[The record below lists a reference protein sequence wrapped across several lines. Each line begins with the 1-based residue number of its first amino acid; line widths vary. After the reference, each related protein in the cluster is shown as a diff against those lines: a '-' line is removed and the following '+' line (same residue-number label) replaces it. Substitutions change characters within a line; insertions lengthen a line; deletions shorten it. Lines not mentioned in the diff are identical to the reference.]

1 MQGKGTGA
9 LVLAAGKGTRMKS
22 GTPKVLLPILGEPLL
37 WYVLENLSGTPVD
50 KKAVVVGHGRER
62 VEDYVQEAWPETEIC
77 VQKRQNGTGHAVM
90 SAGDWLRGLEHV
102 LVLPGD
108 VPQLSSR
115 SAGWLLKEHVAGNGA
130 CTFFGFRPDDPSGYG
145 RVIEK
150 DGLVRVVEE
159 RDATED
165 EKKTPVANSGVYVF
179 RVPDLLECLQGLG
192 RENAQGEY
200 YLTDVVESLS
210 RTKAGAKMVL
220 IDDADEVAGV
230 NDPVQLARAAE
241 RIRDCILDRHMR
253 AGVRCADPRTVY
265 IGPKVQIDPDVSI
278 DPFVQIY
285 GGSKIGRGSR
295 IGSHSLLRNVQCGN
309 DVTITGHVDVRESS
323 LADRSVIGPFSHI
336 RNGSEIGEGAVI
348 GKFVEVKNSR
358 IGNDAKV
365 PHLSYMG
372 DADVGERTNV
382 GAGTITCNYD
392 GQKKHETR
400 IGKDCFIGSDTML
413 VAPVELGDGS
423 FTGAGSV
430 ITKDVPEG
438 SLAVGR
444 SRQTNIEG
452 WAHRK
457 KKQGGQS

>member
-1 MQGKGTGA
+1 
-9 LVLAAGKGTRMKS
+9 
-22 GTPKVLLPILGEPLL
+22 
-37 WYVLENLSGTPVD
+37 
-50 KKAVVVGHGRER
+50 
-62 VEDYVQEAWPETEIC
+62 
-77 VQKRQNGTGHAVM
+77 
-90 SAGDWLRGLEHV
+90 
-102 LVLPGD
+102 
-108 VPQLSSR
+108 
-115 SAGWLLKEHVAGNGA
+115 
-130 CTFFGFRPDDPSGYG
+130 
-145 RVIEK
+145 
-150 DGLVRVVEE
+150 
-159 RDATED
+159 
-165 EKKTPVANSGVYVF
+165 
-179 RVPDLLECLQGLG
+179 
-192 RENAQGEY
+192 
-200 YLTDVVESLS
+200 
-210 RTKAGAKMVL
+210 
-220 IDDADEVAGV
+220 
-230 NDPVQLARAAE
+230 
-241 RIRDCILDRHMR
+241 
-253 AGVRCADPRTVY
+253 
-265 IGPKVQIDPDVSI
+265 
-278 DPFVQIY
+278 
-285 GGSKIGRGSR
+285 
-295 IGSHSLLRNVQCGN
+295 
-309 DVTITGHVDVRESS
+309 VRESS

>member
-1 MQGKGTGA
+1 
-9 LVLAAGKGTRMKS
+9 
-22 GTPKVLLPILGEPLL
+22 
-37 WYVLENLSGTPVD
+37 
-50 KKAVVVGHGRER
+50 
-62 VEDYVQEAWPETEIC
+62 
-77 VQKRQNGTGHAVM
+77 
-90 SAGDWLRGLEHV
+90 V

-108 VPQLSSR
+108 VPQLSSL
-115 SAGWLLKEHVAGNGA
+115 SAGRLLKEHVAGDRA
-130 CTFFGFRPDDPSGYG
+130 CTFFGFRPDDPAGYG
-145 RVIEK
+145 RVIER

-159 RDATED
+159 RDATEE
-165 EKKTPVANSGVYVF
+165 EKKIPVANSGVYVF

-192 RENAQGEY
+192 KENAQGEY

-210 RTKAGAKMVL
+210 RTKAGVKMVL

-230 NDPVQLARAAE
+230 NDPVQLAQAAE
-241 RIRDCILDRHMR
+241 RIRDCILTRHMR
-253 AGVRCADPRTVY
+253 DGVRCADPRTVY
-265 IGPKVQIDPDVSI
+265 VGPKVQIEPDVSI

-285 GGSKIGRGSR
+285 GGSKIGRRSR
-295 IGSHSLLRNVQCGN
+295 IGSHSLLRDVQCGS
-309 DVTITGHVDVRESS
+309 DVTIKGHVDVRDSS
-323 LADRSVIGPFSHI
+323 LADRSIIGPFSHI
-336 RNGSEIGEGAVI
+336 RNGSEIGEDTFI

-430 ITKDVPEG
+430 ITKNVPEG